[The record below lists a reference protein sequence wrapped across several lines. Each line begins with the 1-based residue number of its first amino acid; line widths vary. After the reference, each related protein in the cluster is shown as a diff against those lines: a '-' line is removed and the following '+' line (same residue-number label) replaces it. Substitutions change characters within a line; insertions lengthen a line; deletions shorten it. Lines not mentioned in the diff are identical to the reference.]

1 MSDAALLARTNSIIT
16 SLTENFSTAP
26 GLAALA
32 TARDQFTTDLA
43 VAKQGSTYQ
52 KAVKNDSRAKLIG
65 LLHKMGDYIVYTSNG
80 DRTIALS
87 SGFSIAPTGLELTDG
102 ASAGSM
108 DLKFAKVPG
117 SRSYVYQIALEPVTS
132 DADWKNFAGTRRKY
146 SFTGLV
152 SGQRYFVRVLAIGSG
167 NQAVY
172 SAVVS
177 RVAQ

>member
-1 MSDAALLARTNSIIT
+1 
-16 SLTENFSTAP
+16 
-26 GLAALA
+26 
-32 TARDQFTTDLA
+32 
-43 VAKQGSTYQ
+43 
-52 KAVKNDSRAKLIG
+52 
-65 LLHKMGDYIVYTSNG
+65 
-80 DRTIALS
+80 
-87 SGFSIAPTGLELTDG
+87 
-102 ASAGSM
+102 M